1 MFCYGQHLQSNFARM
16 CIVVG
21 TNNYNSLQFDVAG
34 KRNVE
39 QQFLVDVTLN
49 ILRQIPND
57 NFNEYK

>member
-16 CIVVG
+16 CIIVG

-49 ILRQIPND
+49 ILRQIQR
-57 NFNEYK
+57 